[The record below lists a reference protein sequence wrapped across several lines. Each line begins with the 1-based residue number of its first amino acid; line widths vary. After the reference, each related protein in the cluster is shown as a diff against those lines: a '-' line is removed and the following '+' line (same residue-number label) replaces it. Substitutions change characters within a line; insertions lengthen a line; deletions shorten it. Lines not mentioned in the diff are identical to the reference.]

1 MNTVKATFSIPQEI
15 MDELNN
21 YAKESGLKKSN
32 VVVSA
37 LEMFFDYMDLKIAK
51 ERIDEIKTKNLK
63 YLSTEEIEKELRL

>member
-63 YLSTEEIEKELRL
+63 CLSIEEIEKELRL